1 MNRADSTPAQTYA
14 LVFGAVL
21 LFAGIIGFFW
31 EASFDGDARDGVL
44 GILDVN
50 GWHNLVHILSGALG
64 LAAWR
69 AGAATSRQYALGLGV
84 VYLLVAIWGF
94 AIGDGEEILGIIPVN
109 TEDNIRHFLLSLL
122 GFAAYAVSGDTR
134 TARVPTTT

>member
-109 TEDNIRHFLLSLL
+109 TEDNILHILISLL
-122 GFAAYAVSGDTR
+122 GFAAYAASGDTR